1 MGEIRREGIDMNGT
15 VEISIEQ
22 ADSFFGNMLLVRVD
36 FTRFLCHAGKQ
47 FSDLFDIQFFGRDEW
62 QLEGLKITKR
72 SFR

>member
-1 MGEIRREGIDMNGT
+1 MNGT

-47 FSDLFDIQFFGRDEW
+47 FSDLFDIQFLGRDEW